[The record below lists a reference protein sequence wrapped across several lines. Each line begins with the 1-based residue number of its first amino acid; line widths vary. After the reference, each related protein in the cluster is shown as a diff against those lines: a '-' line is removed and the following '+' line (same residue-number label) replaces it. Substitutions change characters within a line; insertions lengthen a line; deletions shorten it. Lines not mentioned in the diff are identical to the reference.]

1 MKITKMG
8 SDYICVNEL
17 NMADESL
24 QKITRIHLIKL
35 DFREPTFEKV
45 DFVIKTFR
53 STNRFVI
60 DNNIKFYN
68 DILRNTNKKYYIS
81 NTENDKLVTF
91 FKRNNKVLLDTTR
104 LGPLEKAFVFSV
116 ALEDVLANTEV
127 IIVGRKY
134 YRENPGP
141 YNNWSGNLIL
151 V

>member
-127 IIVGRKY
+127 IIVGQKY

>member
-8 SDYICVNEL
+8 TDYVCINEL
-17 NMADESL
+17 NMADPNL
-24 QKITRIHLIKL
+24 QSISRIHLIKL
-35 DFREPTFEKV
+35 NFKEPTFEKV
-45 DFVIKTFR
+45 DFVVKTFK

-60 DNNIKFYN
+60 ENNIKFYN

-81 NTENDKLVTF
+81 NTEDDKIITF

-104 LGPLEKAFVFSV
+104 LNLLEKAFVFSV

-127 IIVGRKY
+127 IIVGSKH

>member
-8 SDYICVNEL
+8 SDYINVNEL

-24 QKITRIHLIKL
+24 QKISRIHLIKL
-35 DFREPTFEKV
+35 DFKEPTFDKV
-45 DFVIKTFR
+45 EFVIKTFR

-81 NTENDKLVTF
+81 NTENDKLITF

-104 LGPLEKAFVFSV
+104 LGVLEKAFVFSV
-116 ALEDVLANTEV
+116 ALEDVLMNTEV
-127 IIVGRKY
+127 IIVGNKY
-134 YRENPGP
+134 YRDNPGP

>member
-1 MKITKMG
+1 MKITKVG
-8 SDYICVNEL
+8 SDFITISETNI
-17 NMADESL
+17 ADQSL
-24 QKITRIHLIKL
+24 LEIPRIHLIKL
-35 DFREPTFEKV
+35 AFKTPSFEKV
-45 DFVIKTFR
+45 DYVLKTFR

-81 NTENDKLVTF
+81 NTEEDKLITF

-104 LGPLEKAFVFSV
+104 LNPLEKAFVFSV

-127 IIVGRKY
+127 IIVSQKY
-134 YRENPGP
+134 YKENPGP

>member
-8 SDYICVNEL
+8 SDYVCVDEL
-17 NMADESL
+17 SMADESL
-24 QKITRIHLIKL
+24 QKIPRIHLIKL
-35 DFREPTFEKV
+35 DFKAPSREKV
-45 DFVIKTFR
+45 EFVLKTFR

-60 DNNIKFYN
+60 DDNIKFYN

-81 NTENDKLVTF
+81 NTEEDKLITF

-104 LGPLEKAFVFSV
+104 LGILEKSFVFSV

-127 IIVGRKY
+127 IIVQQKY
-134 YRENPGP
+134 YKENPGP

>member
-81 NTENDKLVTF
+81 NTENDKLITF

-116 ALEDVLANTEV
+116 ALEDVLMNTEV
-127 IIVGRKY
+127 IIVGQKY